1 VEEREFKLSQKRQG
15 CRIHD
20 IFIDLNISKLSP
32 NDNGQINHHHHR
44 VAIKEL
50 GHLLTRFG
58 LTHPEVPS
66 MVFLGSNK
74 ETYLQEILHLL
85 RNPKACFHV

>member
-1 VEEREFKLSQKRQG
+1 MDK
-15 CRIHD
+15 
-20 IFIDLNISKLSP
+20 
-32 NDNGQINHHHHR
+32 INHHHRR

-74 ETYLQEILHLL
+74 ETYPQEIFRLL
-85 RNPKACFHV
+85 RNPKAYFHV